1 VSTGEGPPNGAPTRP
16 SALTHRFLAQAHD
29 PLIDGKWRASR
40 EGGRFTTF
48 NPSDGTALAM
58 VSSGTSEDVDAAVA
72 AARRSFAD
80 RRWRGQ
86 TAAARARI
94 MWKLADLIEAN
105 GELLAQLETLD
116 IGKPYAGAR
125 HGEVPAAAECF
136 RYYAGFCTKIEGRTR
151 EISAPGSYFCY
162 TRSEPAG
169 VCGLIVPWNGPLVIG
184 AWKLAPALAAG
195 CSVVLK
201 PPELAPLSLLALG
214 GLLAEA
220 GLPDGVVNIVTGG
233 GATGA
238 GLAAHADIDRL
249 SFTGST
255 ATARRVLAAAAGNFK
270 KLTLELG
277 GKSPAIVFEDADIE
291 AAVAGVAGGIFG
303 NAGQVCVASSRLYVR
318 RQLYKSFLE
327 ALGAAANALRVG
339 PGFDPGS
346 AMGPLISA
354 EHRAQVHA
362 HVERGQTQGARLL
375 TGGAN
380 LPGPGYFYPP
390 TILADATS
398 AMSVVQEEIFGPV
411 LCATPFDDEA
421 EVIACANDSR
431 YGLAGSIWTRD
442 LSRAHRVVAEIGA
455 GLLWINCHG
464 LPDPAMSFGG
474 YRESGWGREL
484 GPEALDGF
492 LAQKSVI
499 ARL

>member
-1 VSTGEGPPNGAPTRP
+1 MTALISPDTQTRD
-16 SALTHRFLAQAHD
+16 FLAKEHGL
-29 PLIDGKWRASR
+29 LIDGRWRASR
-40 EGGRFTTF
+40 DGIRFATF
-48 NPSDGTALAM
+48 NPADGSVLATISAATAD
-58 VSSGTSEDVDAAVA
+58 DVHAAVA

-86 TAAARARI
+86 TAAARAQVL
-94 MWKLADLIEAN
+94 WKLADLIEAR
-105 GELLAQLETLD
+105 GGLLAQLETLD
-116 IGKPYAGAR
+116 VGKPYAAAR
-125 HGEVPAAAECF
+125 EGEVRAAAECF

-162 TRSEPAG
+162 TRREPAG

-201 PPELAPLSLLALG
+201 PPEQAPLSLLALG
-214 GLLAEA
+214 ELLAEA
-220 GLPDGVVNIVTGG
+220 GLPDGVVNIVTGVG
-233 GATGA
+233 SLAGAE
-238 GLAAHADIDRL
+238 LAAHADVDRV

-255 ATARRVLAAAAGNFK
+255 ATARRVLAAAGGNFK

-277 GKSPAIVFEDADIE
+277 GKSPAIVFGDADID
-291 AAVAGVAGGIFG
+291 AAVAGIIGGIFG
-303 NAGQVCVASSRLYVR
+303 NAGQVCVASSRLYVER
-318 RQLYKSFLE
+318 PLYATFLE
-327 ALGAAANALRVG
+327 ALAAAASALRIG
-339 PGFDPGS
+339 PGLDP
-346 AMGPLISA
+346 ATQIGPLISA
-354 EHRAQVHA
+354 EHRSAVHS
-362 HVERGQTQGARLL
+362 HVERGQAQGARLAG
-375 TGGAN
+375 GGAN
-380 LPGPGYFYPP
+380 LAGSGYFYPP
-390 TILADATS
+390 TLLADTTAS
-398 AMSVVQEEIFGPV
+398 MSVVQEEIFGPV
-411 LCATPFDDEA
+411 LCAAAFDQEA
-421 EVIACANDSR
+421 QVIAEANDSR
-431 YGLAGSIWTRD
+431 YGLAGSVWTRD

-492 LAQKSVI
+492 LAEKSVI

>member
-1 VSTGEGPPNGAPTRP
+1 MSHP
-16 SALTHRFLAQAHD
+16 SAIAPGAKARSFLEKTHKL
-29 PLIDGKWRASR
+29 LIDGQWRPAHA
-40 EGGRFTTF
+40 GGRFATYNPADGAAITTLAE
-48 NPSDGTALAM
+48 GTAR
-58 VSSGTSEDVDAAVA
+58 DVDDAVS
-72 AARRSFAD
+72 AARRSFRE

-86 TAAARARI
+86 TGAARARVL
-94 MWKLADLIEAN
+94 WKLAELIEAN
-105 GELLAQLETLD
+105 AELLAYLETLD
-116 IGKPYAGAR
+116 GGKPHAGAR

-162 TRSEPAG
+162 TRCEPAG
-169 VCGLIVPWNGPLVIG
+169 VCGLIIPWNGPLVIG

-201 PPELAPLSLLALG
+201 PPEQAPLSLLALG
-214 GLLAEA
+214 ELLAES
-220 GLPDGVVNIVTGG
+220 GLPDGVVNIVTGS
-233 GATGA
+233 GAEAGA
-238 GLAAHADIDRL
+238 ALAAHADVDRL

-255 ATARRVLAAAAGNFK
+255 ATARRVLAAAGGNFK

-277 GKSPAIVFEDADIE
+277 GKSPAIVFGDADIE
-291 AAVAGVAGGIFG
+291 AAAAGIVRGIFG
-303 NAGQVCVASSRLYVR
+303 NAGQVCVASSRLYIER
-318 RQLYKSFLE
+318 PLCASFLE
-327 ALGAAANALRVG
+327 ALVAAARALRIG
-339 PGFDPGS
+339 PGLDP
-346 AMGPLISA
+346 ATQMGPLISA
-354 EHRAQVHA
+354 EHRAGVHA
-362 HVERGQTQGARLL
+362 HVEHGRKQGARLM
-375 TGGAN
+375 TGGAE

-390 TILADATS
+390 TILADTTAS
-398 AMSVVQEEIFGPV
+398 MSVVQEEVFGPV
-411 LCATPFDDEA
+411 LSVAAFDDEA
-421 EVIACANDSR
+421 EVIALANDSR
-431 YGLAGSIWTRD
+431 YGLAGSVWTRD

>member
-1 VSTGEGPPNGAPTRP
+1 MSSRAVHLPDAITRGFLNRTHGLLIGGEWRAARSGGSFATHNPADGSSTSTVAAGTGE
-16 SALTHRFLAQAHD
+16 D
-29 PLIDGKWRASR
+29 I
-40 EGGRFTTF
+40 
-48 NPSDGTALAM
+48 
-58 VSSGTSEDVDAAVA
+58 DAAVA
-72 AARRSFAD
+72 AARISFAD

-86 TAAARARI
+86 TGAARARVL
-94 MWKLADLIEAN
+94 WKLADLIEAN
-105 GELLAQLETLD
+105 GDLLAQLETLD
-116 IGKPYAGAR
+116 GGKPYLGAR

-136 RYYAGFCTKIEGRTR
+136 RYYAGFCTKIEGHTR
-151 EISAPGSYFCY
+151 EISASGNFFCY
-162 TRSEPAG
+162 TRPEPAG

-195 CSVVLK
+195 CSVVIK
-201 PPELAPLSLLALG
+201 PPEQAPLSLLALG
-214 GLLAEA
+214 ELLTEA
-220 GLPDGVVNIVTGG
+220 GLPDGVVNLVTGG
-233 GATGA
+233 AAVGSA
-238 GLAAHADIDRL
+238 LAAHRQVERL

-255 ATARRVLAAAAGNFK
+255 ATARHVLAAAGGNFK

-277 GKSPAIVFEDADIE
+277 GKSPAIVFSDADID
-291 AAVAGVAGGIFG
+291 AAVAGICGGIYG
-303 NAGQVCVASSRLYVR
+303 NAGQVCVASSRLYVER
-318 RQLYKSFLE
+318 PVYARFLE
-327 ALGAAANALRVG
+327 ALSAAARTLRVG
-339 PGFDPGS
+339 PGFDPQTE
-346 AMGPLISA
+346 MGPLISA
-354 EHRAQVHA
+354 EHRSAVHA
-362 HVERGQTQGARLL
+362 HVERGRTQGAKLL

-390 TILADATS
+390 TLFADTNAS
-398 AMSVVQEEIFGPV
+398 MSVVQEEIFGPV
-411 LCATPFDDEA
+411 LCAAAFDDEA

-431 YGLAGSIWTRD
+431 YGLAGSVWTRD

-464 LPDPAMSFGG
+464 LPDAAISFGG